1 MPHNVELEHALKDKG
16 GCLDFGSS
24 DNLSNDIVK
33 NLALWQ
39 RIQQCSLISCL
50 QVASYSETRCL

>member
-16 GCLDFGSS
+16 GCLAFGSN

-33 NLALWQ
+33 NLAL
-39 RIQQCSLISCL
+39 
-50 QVASYSETRCL
+50 